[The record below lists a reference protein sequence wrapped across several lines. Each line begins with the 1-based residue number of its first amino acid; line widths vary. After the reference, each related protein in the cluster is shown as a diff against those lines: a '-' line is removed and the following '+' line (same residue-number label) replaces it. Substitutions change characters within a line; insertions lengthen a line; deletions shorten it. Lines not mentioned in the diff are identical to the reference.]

1 MPHTLWRPSLV
12 LAIYQNRNAPNGR
25 FLQMATVRADG
36 RPANRTLVFRGF
48 LHETH
53 QLTFATDTRGRKTA
67 ELAVSPRAELCW
79 YFPVTHEQFRIGGT
93 ITLVGDD
100 TGDPTLAAAR
110 RDTWR
115 ALPEATRVSF
125 TWPPPGLPR
134 ITRVPFPTDHP
145 DPLEPLP
152 HFGLIVLDPL
162 DVDFLE
168 LNGTPQN
175 RWIYHR
181 DDDGRWSGVEVNP

>member
-36 RPANRTLVFRGF
+36 RPANRSLVFRGF

-53 QLTFATDTRGRKTA
+53 QLTFATDARGQKIADLT
-67 ELAVSPRAELCW
+67 VSSRAELCW

-93 ITLVGDD
+93 ITLIGED
-100 TGDPTLAAAR
+100 TGDAALAAAR
-110 RDTWR
+110 RETWR
-115 ALPEATRVSF
+115 ALPDATRTSF
-125 TWPPPGLPR
+125 TWPTPGLPR
-134 ITRVPFPTDHP
+134 DTRVPFPTDHP

-152 HFGLIVLDPL
+152 HFVLIALDPL
-162 DVDFLE
+162 DVDQLE
-168 LNGTPQN
+168 LNGNPQN
-175 RWIYHR
+175 RWEYHR
-181 DDDGRWSGVEVNP
+181 DLEGGWSGIEVNP